1 MLIATLFTINS
12 YACSCI
18 SGFLSQVYYSKEGKI
33 SEHLKVDKTLINSIT
48 EVSSRER
55 NTVLHT
61 SANIILFPLAIGF
74 YLTAGECERSC
85 MSSGKQVGVV
95 KYQVDYI
102 NSKGKRCD
110 ALVKIKGKVNFSGEG
125 YKRFKVKTLKKKCEV

>member
-1 MLIATLFTINS
+1 MKLLLVLLATLFTINS

-18 SGFLSQVYYSKEGKI
+18 SGFLSQVNYSKEGRI
-33 SEHLKVDKTLINSIT
+33 SEHLKIDKTQINSVT

-61 SANIILFPLAIGF
+61 SANIVLFPLAIGF

-85 MSSGKQVGVV
+85 MSGGKQVGVV

-102 NSKGKRCD
+102 NSNGKRCD
-110 ALVKIKGKVNFSGEG
+110 ALVKIK
-125 YKRFKVKTLKKKCEV
+125 